1 MSDHP
6 IHHATTPPNRRGHA
20 ILSICIACGFV
31 ETVAVALRFLARRKM
46 KARLQIDDWFIFA
59 SLWPNYAMIIT
70 GGFSFLTRHQM
81 VVFLQMLFASMITYI
96 FTVTLVRISILLLY
110 RRIFDIKPFRIITT
124 ALIAACIA
132 WGLSICAANIFQCH
146 TILDA
151 FKPEV
156 VAALDGRCIN
166 LQAMF
171 YGTLGTGFTL
181 DLIILLLPFQQIW
194 GLRLERRRKIELMAI
209 LGLGGLAC
217 LASIMRIVALGSLKQ
232 TDLTYSGAST
242 YMWSQIEPSAAIL
255 CACFVTYRP
264 LFRDLNL
271 SSVFSRRSA
280 SKEESDVSRR
290 FPTNVASD
298 YGSEEGLVE
307 KQAGFGYSHVMGTTT
322 TITGQ

>member
-1 MSDHP
+1 
-6 IHHATTPPNRRGHA
+6 
-20 ILSICIACGFV
+20 
-31 ETVAVALRFLARRKM
+31 
-46 KARLQIDDWFIFA
+46 
-59 SLWPNYAMIIT
+59 
-70 GGFSFLTRHQM
+70 M

-110 RRIFDIKPFRIITT
+110 RRIFDIKPFRILTT

-146 TILDA
+146 TISDA

-232 TDLTYSGAST
+232 TDLTYRALRRHPVCLLRHLPPFIPG
-242 YMWSQIEPSAAIL
+242 SQPIKCVFEEECFERGERRQPAIPNE
-255 CACFVTYRP
+255 CRI
-264 LFRDLNL
+264 
-271 SSVFSRRSA
+271 
-280 SKEESDVSRR
+280 
-290 FPTNVASD
+290 
-298 YGSEEGLVE
+298 GLRL
-307 KQAGFGYSHVMGTTT
+307 
-322 TITGQ
+322 